1 MRVFSGI
8 VALLAAIVSLAT
20 AAERLSLNGTVTDSA
35 TGNPLPAAHVR
46 IAGTARGTITSPAG
60 EYTLQ
65 VEPGTYTII
74 ASMIGYRPE
83 TTLVVVS
90 HATVY
95 HARLQASDIILPEVV
110 ITTEDPAVEIIR
122 RAIAAKRHWIGRLAS
137 YQMEAFT
144 RQVIR
149 RDTAIASVTE
159 SFTRGY
165 WHQGDTLREV
175 VLQRRQTANIPQ
187 SFNFAS
193 VGRIINFNDD
203 DIRFFGYTFVG
214 PTAPT
219 ALEYYSVH
227 LVRTH
232 HNRDRNI
239 FEIALTPRTRTTPLF
254 HGTIHIADESY
265 ALVGVD
271 VEPNEA
277 FQIPFVKEK
286 HLRYKQ
292 QFAAY
297 QDDIW
302 LPIDIRIIADARV
315 GIIGLTFPR
324 FGFDQTSVITEYRVN
339 PQLPDSIFRKARLV
353 VDSSATRIDTSFWAS
368 NKVLPLTPEETQAY
382 KSLDSTQ
389 SLELQFKPGGITMSI
404 GGDIGPTSEILRYA
418 DVSFN
423 RVEGLHLGAQDE
435 VPVLPIVDARAGIA
449 YAFAN
454 KSTTYL
460 LGGTVFTSPAHM
472 LGVGVEGYRKSAIR
486 PEAGYYGTLV
496 NSLTSLLH
504 KNDYSDYYGVEGW
517 RSFLTVSPSRTVSGS
532 IVFVNE
538 MQASL
543 PVATEYSVFYRSR
556 SYRLNPS
563 IAEGKMRS
571 LLFTMRYGEPP
582 LPLNVVT
589 RNALDVSLEHST
601 PGFAGSSFDFTRFEA
616 IATLTLAT
624 FTRSVLFNPGFT
636 FRIAGGLSRGTLP
649 LQRAF
654 TLESASSGIG
664 PLGVMRGMEVKE
676 FGGTEY
682 FAFNVEHNFRSLPFL
697 ALGIPFLYEQS
708 IELILH
714 SGIARTWTRLPLP
727 LVETGGWYAE
737 AGVGV
742 NRLFDILRADCT
754 WRLTGP
760 TAFRFTLGMGQ
771 IL

>member
-1 MRVFSGI
+1 MRIFTAILV
-8 VALLAAIVSLAT
+8 LLAAFVSFAT
-20 AAERLSLNGTVTDSA
+20 GAERLSLNGTVTDSA
-35 TGNPLPAAHVR
+35 TGQKLPAAHVR

-74 ASMIGYRPE
+74 VSMIGYRPE

-90 HATVY
+90 HAAVY
-95 HARLQASDIILPEVV
+95 HARLHASDIILPEMV
-110 ITTEDPAVEIIR
+110 ITSEDPAVEIIR
-122 RAIAAKRHWIGRLAS
+122 RAIAGKRYWIGRLAS

-165 WHQGDTLREV
+165 WQQGDTLREI

-203 DIRFFGYTFVG
+203 EIRFMGFTFIG

-219 ALEYYSVH
+219 ALDYYSVR

-254 HGTIHIADESY
+254 RGTIHIADESY
-265 ALVGVD
+265 ALMGVD

-277 FQIPFVKEK
+277 FQFPLVKEK

-297 QDDIW
+297 EDGIW
-302 LPIDIRIIADARV
+302 LPIDIRIIADAS
-315 GIIGLTFPR
+315 ISLIGFTFPH
-324 FGFDQTSVITEYRVN
+324 FGFEQTSVITDYRVN
-339 PQLPDSIFRKARLV
+339 PQLPDSIFRKPRLV
-353 VDSSATRIDTSFWAS
+353 VDSSATKIDSSFWAS
-368 NKVLPLTPEETQAY
+368 NKVLPLTPEETHAY
-382 KSLDSTQ
+382 GSLDSTQ
-389 SLELQFKPGGITMSI
+389 SLEVQFKPGGITMTI
-404 GGDIGPTSEILRYA
+404 GGDAGPATAILQYA

-423 RVEGLHLGAQDE
+423 RVEGFRLGAQCDI
-435 VPVLPIVDARAGIA
+435 PVLPLVDVRAGIA
-449 YAFAN
+449 YAFSN

-460 LGGTVFTSPAHM
+460 LGATVFTSPAHA

-496 NSLTSLLH
+496 NSLTSLLY

-517 RSFLTVSPSRTVSGS
+517 RSFLTVSPSRTLSGS
-532 IVFVNE
+532 IAFVDE
-538 MQASL
+538 MHVSL
-543 PVATEYSVFYRSR
+543 PVATDYSVFSRSRTYRS
-556 SYRLNPS
+556 NPS
-563 IAEGKMRS
+563 IPEGKMRS
-571 LLFTMRYGEPP
+571 MLFTIRYGEPP
-582 LPLNVVT
+582 LPLNVIT
-589 RNALDVSLEHST
+589 RDALEVSLEHST

-616 IATLTLAT
+616 IATLKMPT
-624 FTRSVLFNPGFT
+624 FARSALFNPGFT
-636 FRIAGGLSRGTLP
+636 FRIAGGLSSGTLP

-664 PLGVMRGMEVKE
+664 PFGVMRGMDVKE
-676 FGGTEY
+676 FGGTGY
-682 FAFNVEHNFRSLPFL
+682 VACNVEHNFRSLPFL
-697 ALGIPFLYEQS
+697 ALGIPFLYERS

-714 SGIARTWTRLPLP
+714 GGIARTWNRLPLP
-727 LVETGGWYAE
+727 LMETGGWYAE
-737 AGVGV
+737 AGFGV
-742 NRLFDILRADCT
+742 NRLFDILRADFT
-754 WRLTGP
+754 WRVTGP
-760 TAFRFTLGMGQ
+760 AAFRFTVEIAQ

>member
-1 MRVFSGI
+1 M
-8 VALLAAIVSLAT
+8 
-20 AAERLSLNGTVTDSA
+20 
-35 TGNPLPAAHVR
+35 
-46 IAGTARGTITSPAG
+46 
-60 EYTLQ
+60 
-65 VEPGTYTII
+65 EPGTYTII
-74 ASMIGYRPE
+74 ASTIGYRPD

-95 HARLQASDIILPEVV
+95 NPRLHASEIILPEMV

-122 RAIAAKRHWIGRLAS
+122 RAIASKRHWIGRLAS

-165 WHQGDTLREV
+165 WQQGDTLREI

-203 DIRFFGYTFVG
+203 EVRFFGYIFVG

-219 ALEYYSVH
+219 ALDYYSVH

-254 HGTIHIADESY
+254 RGTIHIADESY
-265 ALVGVD
+265 ALMGVD

-277 FQIPFVKEK
+277 FQLPFVKEK

-292 QFAAY
+292 QFAEY

-302 LPIDIRIIADARV
+302 LPIDIRIVADAHI
-315 GIIGLTFPR
+315 GMIGLTLPH
-324 FGFDQTSVITEYRVN
+324 FGFEQTSVITEYRVN
-339 PQLPDSIFRKARLV
+339 PQLPDSIFRRARLV
-353 VDSSATRIDTSFWAS
+353 VDSSATQIDTSFWAS
-368 NKVLPLTPEETQAY
+368 NNVLPLTPEEIHAY
-382 KSLDSTQ
+382 RSLDSTQ
-389 SLELQFKPGGITMSI
+389 TLELQFKPGGISMTV
-404 GGDIGPTSEILRYA
+404 GGDAGPATAILQYA
-418 DVSFN
+418 DIFFN
-423 RVEGLHLGAQDE
+423 RVEGFHLGAQGE
-435 VPVLPIVDARAGIA
+435 VPVLPLVDVRAGIA
-449 YAFAN
+449 YAFSS

-460 LGGTVFTSPAHM
+460 LGGTVFTSAEHT
-472 LGVGVEGYRKSAIR
+472 LGVGAEGYRKSAIR

-496 NSLTSLLH
+496 NSLTSLLY

-517 RSFLTVSPSRTVSGS
+517 RSFLTVSLSRRVSGT
-532 IVFVNE
+532 IAFIDE
-538 MQASL
+538 MHTSL
-543 PVATEYSVFYRSR
+543 PVATEYSLFYRSR
-556 SYRLNPS
+556 RYRPNPS
-563 IAEGKMRS
+563 IPEGKMQS
-571 LLFTMRYGEPP
+571 VLFTMRYGEPP
-582 LPLNVVT
+582 VPFNLAM
-589 RNALDVSLEHST
+589 RNALEFSLEHSA
-601 PGFAGSSFDFTRFEA
+601 PGFTGGSFDFTRCEA
-616 IATLTLAT
+616 IATLTVPT
-624 FTRSVLFNPGFT
+624 FARSALFNPGFT
-636 FRIAGGLSRGTLP
+636 FRIAGGLSGGTLP

-654 TLESASSGIG
+654 TLESASSGLG
-664 PLGVMRGMEVKE
+664 PLGVMRGMDVKE

-682 FAFNVEHNFRSLPFL
+682 FACNVEHNFRSLPFL
-697 ALGIPFLYEQS
+697 ALGIPFLYERS
-708 IELILH
+708 IELIVH
-714 SGIARTWTRLPLP
+714 TGIARTWTRLPLP
-727 LVETGGWYAE
+727 LVETGGWYTE

-742 NRLFDILRADCT
+742 NRLFDLLRADFT
-754 WRLTGP
+754 WRVTGP
-760 TAFRFTLGMGQ
+760 TAFRFTLGIAQ